1 MSDNPLDLDQ
11 QRFLL
16 KLARDS
22 IKHHLDTGKS
32 LHIENQTGIL
42 NEKRGAFVTLKT
54 DNKLRGCI
62 GYPIP
67 HQALYLTVMEAAEM
81 AAFKDFRFDPL
92 KKEELP
98 NTKIEISVLSL
109 PWTITDIN
117 EIEIGK
123 HGIIISK
130 GIHRGLLLPQVP
142 IEWGWDLVTYLHH
155 SCMKAGLDEDAWEQG
170 AKIEVF
176 TAQVFSE
183 D

>member
-1 MSDNPLDLDQ
+1 MSDNPLDPDQ
-11 QRFLL
+11 QKFLL

-92 KKEELP
+92 KREELP
-98 NTKIEISVLSL
+98 HTKIEISVLSR
-109 PWTITDIN
+109 PWTITDTR

-123 HGIIISK
+123 HGIIISQ
-130 GIHRGLLLPQVP
+130 GINRGLLLPQVP
-142 IEWGWDLVTYLHH
+142 MEWGWDLATYLRH
-155 SCMKAGLDEDAWEQG
+155 SCMKSGLDEDAWEQG
-170 AKIEVF
+170 AKIEVC
-176 TAQVFSE
+176 TAQIFSE